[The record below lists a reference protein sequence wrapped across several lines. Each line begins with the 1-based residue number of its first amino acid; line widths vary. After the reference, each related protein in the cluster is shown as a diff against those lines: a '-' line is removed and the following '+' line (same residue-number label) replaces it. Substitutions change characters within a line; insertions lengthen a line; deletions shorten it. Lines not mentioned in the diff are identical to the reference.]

1 MINGYVRIDALYD
14 ALMLSTCLTD
24 GWNSDESQRNQKK
37 WRKRVPINA
46 KKFFFTDKQK
56 NSRIHLNTEERK

>member
-24 GWNSDESQRNQKK
+24 GWNSDESQRNQKNG
-37 WRKRVPINA
+37 RKRVPINA
-46 KKFFFTDKQK
+46 KNVYFTDKLK
-56 NSRIHLNTEERK
+56 NS